1 MVGDLLR
8 YPNLCIILNMS
19 NKIEIKPMGSYFE
32 LDSEGYI
39 INPASLG
46 KIQSN
51 WLPAIE
57 DVIEVY
63 KKVCRDKLINIYV
76 RGSVAKG
83 QAVDRVSD
91 LDTFAFIED
100 PLISDPNEYKAIF
113 NSYKETIEEYKE
125 ELEQK
130 YNFISDIEFLIHPKI
145 RVPKEFIMLSQS
157 VCVFGDPFEIPKLK
171 PGKDL
176 ASHSRGFERFLNELE
191 AFFARDTSDERNR
204 MKCAWVMKRFL
215 RTGFEICM
223 ERSGRY
229 TRDLYKCYETFIEY
243 YPEKEPQ
250 MSEIL
255 ELAINPTSDKQK
267 IKQVVSNF
275 GPWLVEEIK
284 INFE

>member
-1 MVGDLLR
+1 
-8 YPNLCIILNMS
+8 MS

-39 INPASLG
+39 INPASIE
-46 KIQSN
+46 KIQSK
-51 WLPAIE
+51 WYPAIK

-63 KKVCRDKLINIYV
+63 KKVLGNNLINIYV

-91 LDTFAFIED
+91 LDTYAFIED

-113 NSYKETIEEYKE
+113 NSYQETIEKYKE
-125 ELEQK
+125 ELEHK
-130 YNFISDIEFLIHPKI
+130 YNFISDIEFQIQPKK
-145 RVPKEFIMLSQS
+145 RVPKEFIKLSQS

-176 ASHSRGFERFLNELE
+176 ALHSPGFTKFLMGLE
-191 AFFARDTSDERNR
+191 EFFNKDTSTERNK
-204 MKCAWVMKRFL
+204 MKCAWIMKRFL

-250 MSEIL
+250 MREIL
-255 ELAINPTSDKQK
+255 ELALNPTSDKQK

-284 INFE
+284 INFK